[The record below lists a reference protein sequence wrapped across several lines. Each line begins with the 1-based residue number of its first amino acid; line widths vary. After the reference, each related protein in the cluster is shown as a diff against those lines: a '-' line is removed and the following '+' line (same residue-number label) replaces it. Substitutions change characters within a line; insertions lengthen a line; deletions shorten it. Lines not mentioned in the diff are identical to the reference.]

1 MNWTTSLSISLDI
14 KTTTRAIT
22 KEPTHLHS
30 HIPPTKPINPNS
42 NRNHSFPTTPTP
54 SNNNILDLFL
64 HYRKP
69 TPPPQN
75 NKIWA
80 RTRIKNTNRYE
91 RTTTRIKNKNKS
103 RRSRGGRWSRQW
115 LRKCLRPPYSL
126 VCTSWPRPPCR
137 DAEGVGVSVGSATW
151 GVKGYFRWR
160 RRRRQKSLQVEEG
173 KGVRKR
179 KRKKREREKKK
190 LIHVLLL
197 VHKHMH
203 VGLESP
209 NPCSE

>member
-1 MNWTTSLSISLDI
+1 MNLHLVEIFTCTPNTLLLSLLFQLLKLRVLYFSILVSNQKNLHTRYI
-14 KTTTRAIT
+14 KNKAS
-22 KEPTHLHS
+22 PMSCLH
-30 HIPPTKPINPNS
+30 IFNFK
-42 NRNHSFPTTPTP
+42 
-54 SNNNILDLFL
+54 ILDLFL

-91 RTTTRIKNKNKS
+91 RTTTRIKNKS

-173 KGVRKR
+173 TPKTYYSWVAN
-179 KRKKREREKKK
+179 
-190 LIHVLLL
+190 LNYPSCVLLKIMTNSFKVQRL
-197 VHKHMH
+197 KD
-203 VGLESP
+203 
-209 NPCSE
+209 

>member
-91 RTTTRIKNKNKS
+91 RTTTRIKNKS